1 LKIAY
6 PARTLAPTGGVC
18 YAPLHMELVLKVL
31 PWAQI
36 VLSVLLIGAILLQ
49 RSGSEVGGALGGG
62 DSGTAS
68 MFHTKRGMEKTLF
81 NATILI
87 ALLFA
92 VSAFVALVIK

>member
-1 LKIAY
+1 MELILKI
-6 PARTLAPTGGVC
+6 
-18 YAPLHMELVLKVL
+18 L

-62 DSGTAS
+62 DGGTTS
-68 MFHTKRGMEKTLF
+68 MFHTKRGLEKTLF

-92 VSAFVALVIK
+92 ASAFIALIIK